1 MCVIFNFIYIQMRND
16 YDKSQ
21 INESPIDSW
30 LWFHLWLENW
40 NTMYWGLICMG
51 ISFLNFQLYNI
62 ILLSYPAFFT
72 SLCAAIGVTH
82 FLLIFAVACTAIIG
96 SGMLIGTFS
105 YSLFL
110 LHYSFNQI
118 DKENMDLIKMWS
130 VNDAEYPLIIK
141 LLNDP
146 PFCKLSQQLQHF
158 HLSNKIK
165 HEILSDHNIRQ
176 ELIKLLEKL
185 PSSNDQNQTIK
196 PFLKNIC
203 MILENIANHSDSQK
217 VKITVI
223 LESITFLLD
232 IKNPPYETLSEVAL
246 NFTDNIVEIYQQL
259 KIYKHTLNPELIW
272 EIVAECQLE
281 EQPLRN
287 LIKEANRYYLTIE
300 EAAKNLNTIWIII
313 AQSSH
318 SPSISAEKRAYSP
331 TLQQHHDFKIK
342 REILRELWPALH
354 CKPNELLSIWSLIAK
369 NPQFERIIPL
379 IKAEFK
385 NQNNDKFIHNL
396 IQITKI
402 GYSNFPI
409 VDRGNLSLIYEDQEM
424 MKTFLLILNRLF
436 LHDAFLPDFFNFLI
450 KNATNLPSILEYID
464 ANPTK
469 TKERLFCLIEKD
481 NHISNDTFQSSDTLD
496 ETSNK
501 STDVKFCSIN
511 PPSIAPI
518 SNRYSFLSPI
528 GEGPDSN
535 DNSPN
540 QFDLSPYRR

>member
-1 MCVIFNFIYIQMRND
+1 MCVIFDFIYIQMRND

-62 ILLSYPAFFT
+62 ILLSYPTFFT

-82 FLLIFAVACTAIIG
+82 FLLIFAVACITIIG
-96 SGMLIGTFS
+96 TGILIGTFS

-118 DKENMDLIKMWS
+118 DKEHMDLIKMWS
-130 VNDAEYPLIIK
+130 VKNAEYPLIFK

-146 PFCKLSQQLQHF
+146 QFCNLSQQLQHF
-158 HLSNKIK
+158 HLSEKIK
-165 HEILSDHNIRQ
+165 HEILSDNNIRQ
-176 ELIKLLEKL
+176 EVIKLLEKL
-185 PSSNDQNQTIK
+185 LLSYSHNQTINL
-196 PFLKNIC
+196 FLKNIC
-203 MILENIANHSDSQK
+203 MALENIDNHADSKK

-232 IKNPPYETLSEVAL
+232 IKNPPYEKLSEIVL

-281 EQPLRN
+281 GQPLIN
-287 LIKEANRYYLTIE
+287 LIKEAKKYYLTIE
-300 EAAKNLNTIWIII
+300 EATKNLNTIWSIIT
-313 AQSSH
+313 QSSH

-342 REILRELWPALH
+342 REILRELWPALQ
-354 CKPNELLSIWSLIAK
+354 CKPNELLSIWSRIAK

-379 IKAEFK
+379 IKAELK

-402 GYSNFPI
+402 GYSDFPI
-409 VDRGNLSLIYEDQEM
+409 VDPRNLSIIYDDQEM
-424 MKTFLLILNRLF
+424 MKTFLLILNKLF
-436 LHDAFLPDFFNFLI
+436 LHDAFLPEFFNFLI
-450 KNATNLPSILEYID
+450 KKATNLTAILESMD
-464 ANPTK
+464 VNPSK
-469 TKERLFCLIEKD
+469 IKERLFCLIEKED
-481 NHISNDTFQSSDTLD
+481 HISNDTFQSSDTLD
-496 ETSNK
+496 ETSKK
-501 STDVKFCSIN
+501 STDIKFCSIN

-518 SNRYSFLSPI
+518 TNRYSFLSPI
-528 GEGPDSN
+528 GEGQDSN
-535 DNSPN
+535 ENSPN
-540 QFDLSPYRR
+540 QFDLSPNRR